1 MKIIMGLSM
10 SQRLF
15 RRLSVAGL
23 LATVMMLSGCEKQ
36 TEAVEEQLRPV
47 RYITVE
53 NPLALRTRTFTGSS
67 KSAQQSRLSFKVAGT
82 VVKMP
87 VQVGDKLKAGDL
99 VARLDSSQYELQLQQ
114 SQAALMQ
121 SQANARNAESNYER
135 VKGLYENNN
144 ASRNDLDS
152 ARASAESA
160 RAQTR
165 SSQKSLELARLN
177 LSYTQLRVDVDCSI
191 ASLAV
196 EINENVSAGSQV
208 AQVNCGQELEVIIEV
223 PESLI
228 ADIRQNMTVDIRF
241 DAMANKTFKGRVS
254 EVGVSSS
261 ETASTFPV
269 SVRLDRDLDNPE
281 LALRSGLAAEVTFSF
296 AVDTVLDRYL
306 VPLAS
311 VVNDVEGAFV
321 FVADPAEQQGE
332 AVVRRNTV
340 QLGELMD
347 EGIEILSGLE
357 TGDRVITAGVS
368 VVRDGQRVLLP

>member
-1 MKIIMGLSM
+1 MGRSM
-10 SQRLF
+10 LRRLF
-15 RRLSVAGL
+15 RQLGIVGV
-23 LATVMMLSGCEKQ
+23 LAAAVMLSGCDKQ
-36 TEAVEEQLRPV
+36 TEAVEAQLRPV
-47 RYITVE
+47 RYIVVE

-87 VQVGDKLKAGDL
+87 VQVGDELKAGDL
-99 VARLDSSQYELQLQQ
+99 VARLDPSQYELQLQQ

-165 SSQKSLELARLN
+165 SAQKSQELASLN
-177 LSYTQLRVDVDCSI
+177 LSYTQLRVDVPCSI

-228 ADIRQNMTVDIRF
+228 ADIRQNMSVDIHF
-241 DAMANKTFKGRVS
+241 DAMANKTFKGQVS

-281 LALRSGLAAEVTFSF
+281 LLLRSGLAAEVTFSF
-296 AVDTVLDRYL
+296 TVDTALDRYL

-321 FVADPAEQQGE
+321 FIADPTDQQGE
-332 AVVRRNTV
+332 ALVRRNTV
-340 QLGELMD
+340 ELGELTD
-347 EGIEILSGLE
+347 KGIEILSGLE
-357 TGDRVITAGVS
+357 AGDRVITAGVS

>member
-1 MKIIMGLSM
+1 
-10 SQRLF
+10 
-15 RRLSVAGL
+15 
-23 LATVMMLSGCEKQ
+23 
-36 TEAVEEQLRPV
+36 
-47 RYITVE
+47 
-53 NPLALRTRTFTGSS
+53 
-67 KSAQQSRLSFKVAGT
+67 
-82 VVKMP
+82 
-87 VQVGDKLKAGDL
+87 
-99 VARLDSSQYELQLQQ
+99 
-114 SQAALMQ
+114 MQ

>member
-1 MKIIMGLSM
+1 MKIMGHSM
-10 SQRLF
+10 SRCWF
-15 RRLSVAGL
+15 RNLIVAGV
-23 LATVMMLSGCEKQ
+23 LAAVAVLSGCDKEI
-36 TEAVEEQLRPV
+36 EAVDEQLRPV
-47 RYITVE
+47 RYMVVE

-87 VQVGDKLKAGDL
+87 VQVGDALKAGDL
-99 VARLDSSQYELQLQQ
+99 VARLDPSQYELQLQQ
-114 SQAALMQ
+114 SQASLMQ
-121 SQANARNAESNYER
+121 SQASARNAESNYER
-135 VKGLYENNN
+135 VKGLYENDN
-144 ASRNDLDS
+144 ASRNDLDG

-165 SSQKSLELARLN
+165 SAQKSQELASLN
-177 LSYTQLRVDVDCSI
+177 LSYTQLRVDAPCSI

-196 EINENVSAGSQV
+196 EINENVSAGSQI

-228 ADIRQNMTVDIRF
+228 ADIRQNMAVDIRF
-241 DAMANKTFKGRVS
+241 DAMANKTFKGQVA

-261 ETASTFPV
+261 ETSSTFPV
-269 SVRLDRDLDNPE
+269 SVRLDRDLDNPD
-281 LALRSGLAAEVTFSF
+281 LSLRSGLAAEVTFTI
-296 AVDTVLDRYL
+296 AVDTMVDRYL

-311 VVNDVEGAFV
+311 VVNDVEGPFV
-321 FVADPAEQQGE
+321 FIADPVEQQGE
-332 AVVRRNTV
+332 ALVSRHNV
-340 QLGELMD
+340 QLGELRD
-347 EGIEILSGLE
+347 KGIEILSGIE

>member
-1 MKIIMGLSM
+1 
-10 SQRLF
+10 
-15 RRLSVAGL
+15 
-23 LATVMMLSGCEKQ
+23 MLSGCDKES
-36 TEAVEEQLRPV
+36 EAVETQLRPV

-82 VVKMP
+82 VVKVP
-87 VQVGDKLKAGDL
+87 VQVGDELKTGDL
-99 VARLDSSQYELQLQQ
+99 VAALDPSQYELQLQQ

-152 ARASAESA
+152 ARATAESA

-165 SSQKSLELARLN
+165 STQKSLELARLN
-177 LSYTQLRVDVDCSI
+177 LSYTQLRVEADCSI

-196 EINENVSAGSQV
+196 EINENVSVGSQV
-208 AQVNCGQELEVIIEV
+208 AQVNCGQELEVILEV

-228 ADIRQNMTVDIRF
+228 ADIRQNMPVDIRF
-241 DAMANKTFKGRVS
+241 DAMANKVFKGQVS
-254 EVGVSSS
+254 EVGISSS
-261 ETASTFPV
+261 ETSSTFPV
-269 SVRLDRDLDNPE
+269 SVRLDRDLNSPE
-281 LALRSGLAAEVTFSF
+281 LSLRTGLAAEVTFSF
-296 AVDTVLDRYL
+296 AVDTALNRYL

-311 VVNDVEGAFV
+311 VVNDVQGTFV
-321 FVADPAEQQGE
+321 FIADPAEQQGE
-332 AVVRRNTV
+332 AVVRRNSV
-340 QLGELMD
+340 QLGELTD
-347 EGIEILSGLE
+347 KGIEILLGLE
-357 TGDRVITAGVS
+357 AGDRVITAGVS

>member
-1 MKIIMGLSM
+1 MKITMGRFM
-10 SQRLF
+10 SRRLF
-15 RRLSVAGL
+15 RQLSFAGA
-23 LATVMMLSGCEKQ
+23 LAAAVMLSGCDKQ

-47 RYITVE
+47 RYITIE

-87 VQVGDKLKAGDL
+87 VQVGDALKAGDL
-99 VARLDSSQYELQLQQ
+99 VARLDPSQYELQLQQ

-165 SSQKSLELARLN
+165 SAQKSQELARLN

-196 EINENVSAGSQV
+196 EINENVNAGSQV

-228 ADIRQNMTVDIRF
+228 ADISQNMPVDIRF

-254 EVGVSSS
+254 EVGVSTS
-261 ETASTFPV
+261 ETSSTFPV
-269 SVRLDRDLDNPE
+269 SVRLDNGLNSSE
-281 LALRSGLAAEVTFSF
+281 LSLRSGLAAEVTFSF
-296 AVDTVLDRYL
+296 VIETGVDRYL

-311 VVNDVEGAFV
+311 VVNDVQGTFV
-321 FVADPAEQQGE
+321 FIADPAEQQGE
-332 AVVRRNTV
+332 AVVRRNSV
-340 QLGELMD
+340 QLGELTD
-347 EGIEILSGLE
+347 TGIEILSGLE

>member
-1 MKIIMGLSM
+1 MGRSM
-10 SQRLF
+10 LRRLF
-15 RRLSVAGL
+15 RQLGIVGV
-23 LATVMMLSGCEKQ
+23 LAAAVMLSGCDKQ
-36 TEAVEEQLRPV
+36 TEAVEAQLRPV
-47 RYITVE
+47 RYIVVE

-87 VQVGDKLKAGDL
+87 VQVGDELKAGDL
-99 VARLDSSQYELQLQQ
+99 VARLDPSQYELQLQQ

-165 SSQKSLELARLN
+165 SAQKSQELASLN
-177 LSYTQLRVDVDCSI
+177 LSYTQLRVDVPCSI

-228 ADIRQNMTVDIRF
+228 ADIRQNMSVDIHF
-241 DAMANKTFKGRVS
+241 DAMANKTFKGQVS

-281 LALRSGLAAEVTFSF
+281 LLLRSGLAAEVTFSF
-296 AVDTVLDRYL
+296 TVDTALDRYL

-321 FVADPAEQQGE
+321 FIADPTDQQGE
-332 AVVRRNTV
+332 ALVRRNTV
-340 QLGELMD
+340 ELGELTD
-347 EGIEILSGLE
+347 KGIEILSGLE
-357 TGDRVITAGVS
+357 VGDRVITAGVS